1 MLHRIVRHSRF
12 ALLCFAAGLLAAV
25 PAAAQ
30 FAAPP
35 GGTQVLDSAALKPPA
50 GARVAIVEFDDLQ
63 CPACASA
70 NPVLMKAAAQYHIPW
85 IRHDFLIPYHT
96 WSLTAAITARYFDTR
111 SATLG
116 DEYRNQVFANQT
128 YIYNPMM
135 LRQFNENFARS
146 HGITLPSEMDPQG
159 KLAAAV
165 QADNALS
172 KQTGIHHTPTIFVVA
187 AHSKGAPFIE
197 VMHPEQDID
206 QIIEQALVDT
216 TPAQSAK
223 STKAARKK

>member
-1 MLHRIVRHSRF
+1 MVRGFIRRF
-12 ALLCFAAGLLAAV
+12 RVPFSAAALSVMALTAGQ
-25 PAAAQ
+25 AQ

-35 GGTQVLDSAALKPPA
+35 GGTQVLDTTALKPPA

-96 WSLTAAITARYFDTR
+96 WSLTAAITARYFDSK

-116 DEYRNQVFANQT
+116 DEYRNEVFANQS

-135 LRQFNENFARS
+135 LRQFNDTFARN
-146 HGITLPSEMDPQG
+146 HGITLPSELDPQG
-159 KLAAAV
+159 KIAAAV
-165 QADNALS
+165 QADNAIG

-187 AHSKGAPFIE
+187 AHSKGAPFVE
-197 VMHPEQDID
+197 VLHPAEDLD
-206 QIIEQALVDT
+206 QIIDQALADT
-216 TPAQSAK
+216 TPTQTAK
-223 STKAARKK
+223 TGKTNRK